1 MWPSPLSCGPA
12 PSRFH
17 STKPTPPVPS
27 SRSMPVVLTTMR
39 SPRCRGPSIEGK
51 PAASKRLSPA
61 STRTRT
67 RPALSS
73 MTSTIS
79 ASTKVATLIADHGDY
94 NEVLWLCCDLR
105 VATFVEAEIVEVI
118 EESAGLVLVRV
129 EAGES
134 LFEAAGFP
142 SMLGPL
148 HLGDRIVVNTTGIDL
163 ELGTGGVGFVLWNLD
178 GAGPQDRG
186 PGHIVKLRYTPWQ
199 MNVAAAEA
207 PESPH
212 HEALA
217 GASELGGM
225 PVVACG
231 LHSQIAGVAA
241 GIKARAPEARVGYL
255 MTDGGALPL
264 AWSRLVSG
272 MRAAGLVDSTCTS
285 GHAFGGDLE
294 AVNVFSGLAA
304 LRHASA
310 VDVVV
315 VSLGPGVVGTA
326 TTLGFSGIEQGQ
338 VLDAAFALQGRGYAC
353 LRISLADARARHRG
367 VSHHTLTA
375 LGVAARAVS

>member
-1 MWPSPLSCGPA
+1 M
-12 PSRFH
+12 
-17 STKPTPPVPS
+17 
-27 SRSMPVVLTTMR
+27 
-39 SPRCRGPSIEGK
+39 
-51 PAASKRLSPA
+51 
-61 STRTRT
+61 
-67 RPALSS
+67 
-73 MTSTIS
+73 
-79 ASTKVATLIADHGDY
+79 
-94 NEVLWLCCDLR
+94 
-105 VATFVEAEIVEVI
+105 ATFVEAEIVEVI

-326 TTLGFSGIEQGQ
+326 TALGFSGIEQGQ

-353 LRISLADARARHRG
+353 LRISFADARARHRG

-375 LGVAARAVS
+375 LAVAARERATAVLPRLGAQEMDLVRRQLAALGERHDLIEEDGHPGLDLLLDSGVEVTTMGRSISEAPEGFLAAAAGSAAARALPP

>member
-1 MWPSPLSCGPA
+1 M
-12 PSRFH
+12 
-17 STKPTPPVPS
+17 
-27 SRSMPVVLTTMR
+27 
-39 SPRCRGPSIEGK
+39 
-51 PAASKRLSPA
+51 AS
-61 STRTRT
+61 
-67 RPALSS
+67 
-73 MTSTIS
+73 
-79 ASTKVATLIADHGDY
+79 
-94 NEVLWLCCDLR
+94 
-105 VATFVEAEIVEVI
+105 FVEAQVAEVI
-118 EESAGLVLVRV
+118 EESVGLVRV
-129 EAGES
+129 RAVGEEDRE
-134 LFEAAGFP
+134 FEAVGFP

-178 GAGPQDRG
+178 GAGRRDRG

-199 MNVAAAEA
+199 LNVVAAEA

-217 GASELGGM
+217 GASDLGGM

-241 GIKARAPEARVGYL
+241 GIKAVAPEARVGYL

-264 AWSRLVSG
+264 AWSRLVSAL
-272 MRAAGLVDSTCTS
+272 RAAGLLDSTCTS

-294 AVNVFSGLAA
+294 AVNIFSGLVA
-304 LRHASA
+304 LRHAA
-310 VDVVV
+310 AADVTI

-353 LRISLADARARHRG
+353 LRISFSDARPRHRG

-375 LGVAARAVS
+375 LRVAARERATAVLPALPSEEMDLVRRQLATFGERHDLIEEDGHPGLELLLSSGLEVTTMGRSMRDAPEAFLAAAAAGRAAARALGSPPPGLSTAPARGG

>member
-1 MWPSPLSCGPA
+1 M
-12 PSRFH
+12 
-17 STKPTPPVPS
+17 
-27 SRSMPVVLTTMR
+27 
-39 SPRCRGPSIEGK
+39 
-51 PAASKRLSPA
+51 
-61 STRTRT
+61 
-67 RPALSS
+67 
-73 MTSTIS
+73 
-79 ASTKVATLIADHGDY
+79 
-94 NEVLWLCCDLR
+94 
-105 VATFVEAEIVEVI
+105 ATFVEAEVLEIL

-129 EAGES
+129 AAGGRQ
-134 LFEAAGFP
+134 FEAAGFP

-148 HLGDRIVVNTTGIDL
+148 HLGDRMVVNTTGIEL
-163 ELGTGGVGFVLWNLD
+163 GLGTGGVGFVLWNLD
-178 GAGPQDRG
+178 GVGPQDRG
-186 PGHIVKLRYTPWQ
+186 PGHVVKLRYTPWQ

-217 GASELGGM
+217 QVSEIGGM
-225 PVVACG
+225 PVIACG

-241 GIKARAPEARVGYL
+241 GIRAMAPEARVGYL

-264 AWSRLVSG
+264 ALSRLVPEL
-272 MRAAGLVDSTCTS
+272 RAAGLIQATCTA

-304 LRHASA
+304 LRYAAA
-310 VDVVV
+310 VDVAV

-326 TTLGFSGIEQGQ
+326 TTLGFSGIDQGQ

-353 LRISLADARARHRG
+353 LRISFSDPRARHRG

-375 LGVAARAVS
+375 LGLAARERATAVVPRLGEEEMDLIRRQLAALGDRHDLTEEDGRPGLQLLESLMLRPTTMGRGLSESPEAFLAAAAAGRAAGRGLTP

>member
-1 MWPSPLSCGPA
+1 M
-12 PSRFH
+12 
-17 STKPTPPVPS
+17 
-27 SRSMPVVLTTMR
+27 
-39 SPRCRGPSIEGK
+39 
-51 PAASKRLSPA
+51 
-61 STRTRT
+61 
-67 RPALSS
+67 
-73 MTSTIS
+73 
-79 ASTKVATLIADHGDY
+79 
-94 NEVLWLCCDLR
+94 
-105 VATFVEAEIVEVI
+105 ATFVKAEVVEI
-118 EESAGLVLVRV
+118 LEESTGLVRV
-129 EAGES
+129 RVAAGES
-134 LFEAAGFP
+134 LFEAAAFP

-148 HLGDRIVVNTTGIDL
+148 RRGDRIVVNTTGIDL
-163 ELGTGGVGFVLWNLD
+163 GLGTGGVGFVLWNLD
-178 GAGPQDRG
+178 GGGPQGRG

-199 MNVAAAEA
+199 MNVVAAEA

-212 HEALA
+212 HGALA
-217 GASELGGM
+217 ETTELGGM

-241 GIKARAPEARVGYL
+241 GIKAVAPTARVGYL

-264 AWSRLVSG
+264 AWSRLVPELE
-272 MRAAGLVDSTCTS
+272 AARLVDSTCTS

-294 AVNVFSGLAA
+294 AVNVFSGLCA
-304 LRHASA
+304 LRHAAA
-310 VDVVV
+310 VDVAI

-375 LGVAARAVS
+375 LGIAAREKATAVLPRLGAQEMDLVRSQLAVLGERHDLVEEDGRPGLDLLAARGLRPTTMGRGVDEAPEAFLAAAAAGRAAGRALN

>member
-1 MWPSPLSCGPA
+1 M
-12 PSRFH
+12 
-17 STKPTPPVPS
+17 
-27 SRSMPVVLTTMR
+27 
-39 SPRCRGPSIEGK
+39 
-51 PAASKRLSPA
+51 
-61 STRTRT
+61 
-67 RPALSS
+67 
-73 MTSTIS
+73 
-79 ASTKVATLIADHGDY
+79 
-94 NEVLWLCCDLR
+94 
-105 VATFVEAEIVEVI
+105 ATFVEAEVVEVI
-118 EESAGLVLVRV
+118 EESAGLVRVRV
-129 EAGES
+129 EAGGS

-148 HLGDRIVVNTTGIDL
+148 HLGDRLVVNTTGIEL
-163 ELGTGGVGFVLWNLD
+163 GLGTGGVGFVLWNLD

-212 HEALA
+212 HDALA
-217 GASELGGM
+217 EAPELVGM

-241 GIKARAPEARVGYL
+241 GIKAVAPEARVGYL

-264 AWSRLVSG
+264 AWSRLVSEI
-272 MRAAGLVDSTCTS
+272 RAAGLVDSTCTC

-294 AVNVFSGLAA
+294 AVNVFSGLTA
-304 LRHASA
+304 LRHAA
-310 VDVVV
+310 AADVAI
-315 VSLGPGVVGTA
+315 VSPGPGVVGTA

-353 LRISLADARARHRG
+353 LRISFAEARARHRG

-375 LGVAARAVS
+375 LGVAARERATAVLPTLPSEEMDLIRRQLATLGGRHDFVEEDGRPGLELLESLRLRPTTMGRGTKEAPEAFLAGAAAGSGASRALAP

>member
-1 MWPSPLSCGPA
+1 
-12 PSRFH
+12 
-17 STKPTPPVPS
+17 
-27 SRSMPVVLTTMR
+27 
-39 SPRCRGPSIEGK
+39 
-51 PAASKRLSPA
+51 
-61 STRTRT
+61 
-67 RPALSS
+67 
-73 MTSTIS
+73 
-79 ASTKVATLIADHGDY
+79 
-94 NEVLWLCCDLR
+94 
-105 VATFVEAEIVEVI
+105 VEVI

-353 LRISLADARARHRG
+353 LRISFADARARHRG

-375 LGVAARAVS
+375 LGVAARERATAVLPRLGAQEMDRIRGQLAVLGGRHELVEEDGHPGLELLAARGLRPTTMGRGISEAPEGFLAAAAAGSAAARALTPYP